1 MLFRKCK
8 KCGGKMVS
16 VNADNTVNISG
27 ALQKAT
33 NVPARQCNDC
43 GDLVVNE
50 CILARVKQYAHNY
63 PTAILDFAKCEEE
76 ESVLATSIFWTLG

>member
-16 VNADNTVNISG
+16 VNADITVNIDG

-50 CILARVKQYAHNY
+50 CVLARIKQYAHHY
-63 PTAILDFAKCEEE
+63 PAAILDFAKCEEE
-76 ESVLATSIFWTLG
+76 ESVLATSIF